1 MEKNSLQQEI
11 ILLTNSSLV
20 RRQLFE
26 NDASEKNQ
34 NLTDTEQLAA
44 ACWNG
49 WLDEMLPEIIDTAE
63 TGKSLY
69 LWEIMQGRSFIN
81 LELCE
86 FPQLIDTQFSI
97 NPHSFLATVCYE

>member
-1 MEKNSLQQEI
+1 METNSLQQEI

-26 NDASEKNQ
+26 NDASERKQ
-34 NLTDTEQLAA
+34 NLPDTEQLAV

-49 WLDEMLPEIIDTAE
+49 WLDEMLPEIIDRTD
-63 TGKSLY
+63 TGKGLY
-69 LWEIMQGRSFIN
+69 LWEIMQGKSFIN

-86 FPQLIDTQFSI
+86 FPQVIDVQFSI
-97 NPHSFLATVCYE
+97 NPYAVLATVCYE